1 MRSPSLFSAEHDQF
15 RDSVRRFLAAEALP
29 HREAWD
35 AAGRIDR
42 SLWQAA
48 GALGMLGS
56 AIPSVYG
63 GSDAD
68 RLYPF
73 IAAEELGRSG
83 FAFAGWTVQDIC
95 CQYILKYG
103 SEDQKQAWLPGL
115 CAGEVIASVAMTE
128 PGAGTDLKAIRTTAI
143 RAPNDEG
150 GDAYI
155 LSGQKTFIT
164 NGPSC
169 DVAIVV
175 AKTDPAAGA
184 RGVSLFIVEADRP
197 GFDKGKSL
205 NKLGQKLQDTGELFF
220 NDVRVPASSL
230 LGSEGQGFMHLMSDL
245 PFERLLI
252 SVNAVQAARAAFE
265 MTVDYARTRPLFGA
279 TLLDQQN
286 SRFRLAELKTEIAVS
301 QAFVD
306 QLLAGYLA
314 GTTDAADAAMAK
326 YWTTELQCRVADACV
341 QLHGGNGYM
350 LDYPIT
356 RAYAD
361 ARAQRIYGG
370 SNETMRDLIGR
381 TL

>member
-1 MRSPSLFSAEHDQF
+1 MTSRNPALFGSDHDQF
-15 RDSVRRFLAAEALP
+15 RDSIRRFLAAEATP

-42 SLWQAA
+42 GLWRAA

-56 AIPSVYG
+56 NIPGAYG
-63 GSDAD
+63 GADAD

-73 IAAEELGRSG
+73 IAAEELGASG

-95 CQYILKYG
+95 CHYILRYG
-103 SEDQKQAWLPGL
+103 TEVQKQAWLPGM
-115 CAGEVIASVAMTE
+115 CAGEIIASVAMTE
-128 PGAGTDLKAIRTTAI
+128 PGAGTDLKAIRTTA
-143 RAPNDEG
+143 RRD
-150 GDAYI
+150 GDDYI

-184 RGVSLFIVEADRP
+184 RGVSLFIVEAERP
-197 GFDKGKSL
+197 GFDKGRSL
-205 NKLGQKLQDTGELFF
+205 EKLGQKLQDTGELFF
-220 NDVRVPASSL
+220 NEVRVPASNL
-230 LGSEGQGFMHLMSDL
+230 LGTEGQGFMHLMSDL

-252 SVNAVQAARAAFE
+252 SVHAVAAARAAFE
-265 MTVDYARTRPLFGA
+265 MTVEYARTRPLFGGV
-279 TLLDQQN
+279 LLDQQN
-286 SRFRLAELKTEIAVS
+286 SRFRLAELKTEIAVG

-306 QLLAGYLA
+306 QCLAGYLA
-314 GTTDAADAAMAK
+314 GTTDGNDAAMAK
-326 YWTTELQCRVADACV
+326 YWTTELQCRVVDACV

-350 LDYPIT
+350 MDYPIT

>member
-1 MRSPSLFSAEHDQF
+1 MRSPGLFDTEHEQF
-15 RDSVRRFLAAEALP
+15 RESVRRFLETEAVP

-42 SLWQAA
+42 DLWRSA

-56 AIPSVYG
+56 AIPDQYG
-63 GSDAD
+63 GAGAD

-103 SEDQKQAWLPGL
+103 TEDQKQAWLPGL
-115 CAGEVIASVAMTE
+115 CAGDIIASVAMTE
-128 PGAGTDLKAIRTTAI
+128 PGAGTDLKAIRTTA
-143 RAPNDEG
+143 RRD
-150 GDAYI
+150 GDDYV

-184 RGVSLFIVEADRP
+184 KGVSLFLVEANRP
-197 GFDKGKSL
+197 GFDKGRNL
-205 NKLGQKLQDTGELFF
+205 QKLGQKLQDTGELFF
-220 NDVRVPASSL
+220 NEVRVPASSL
-230 LGSEGQGFMHLMSDL
+230 LGTEGQGFFHLMSDL

-252 SVNAVQAARAAFE
+252 SVNAVAAARSAFE
-265 MTVDYARTRPLFGA
+265 MTVEYARARPLFGA

-286 SRFRLAELKTEIAVS
+286 SRFRLAELKTEIAVG

-314 GTTDAADAAMAK
+314 GTTNGDDAAMAK

>member
-1 MRSPSLFSAEHDQF
+1 MRAQGLFDGEHDQF
-15 RDSVRRFLAAEALP
+15 RESVRRFLEADALP

-42 SLWQAA
+42 ELWKTA

-56 AIPSVYG
+56 FVPAEYG
-63 GSDAD
+63 GAEAD

-73 IAAEELGRSG
+73 ISAEELGRSG
-83 FAFAGWTVQDIC
+83 FAYAGWTIQDIC
-95 CQYILKYG
+95 CQYILRYG
-103 SEDQKQAWLPGL
+103 SEDQKHAWLPRM
-115 CAGEVIASVAMTE
+115 CAGEVVFAVAMTE
-128 PGAGTDLKAIRTTAI
+128 PGAGTDLKAIRTSA
-143 RAPNDEG
+143 RRD
-150 GDAYI
+150 GDDYI

-184 RGVSLFIVEADRP
+184 KGVSLFIVEADRP
-197 GFDKGKSL
+197 GFDKGRNL
-205 NKLGQKLQDTGELFF
+205 QKLGQKVQDTGELFF
-220 NDVRVPASSL
+220 NEVRVPASNL
-230 LGSEGQGFMHLMSDL
+230 LGTEGHGFFHLMSDL

-265 MTVDYARTRPLFGA
+265 MTVEYARARPLFGA
-279 TLLDQQN
+279 ALLDQQN
-286 SRFRLAELKTEIAVS
+286 SRFRLAEMKTEIAVS

-314 GTTDAADAAMAK
+314 GTTTGDDAAMAK

-361 ARAQRIYGG
+361 ARGQRIYGG